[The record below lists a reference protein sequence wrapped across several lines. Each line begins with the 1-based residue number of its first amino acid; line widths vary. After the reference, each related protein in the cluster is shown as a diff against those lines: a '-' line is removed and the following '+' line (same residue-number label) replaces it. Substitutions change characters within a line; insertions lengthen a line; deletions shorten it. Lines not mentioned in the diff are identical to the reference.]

1 MKTTAVKDHSRF
13 TSGWSRT
20 PRTVRSAD
28 QRASAKR
35 ANGGRLKFQ
44 AFTVLVALCAATH
57 AAHGEVLWY
66 GGDLSGIG
74 FINNTHT
81 TPEYGSS
88 VLDDFVVSSPSGWH
102 VTGLFSNNIAD
113 PTNLPVA
120 DAVWSV
126 RTDVT
131 GGNAGVIVAAG
142 VSPATIALT
151 GRTVSG
157 SGGIAWT
164 EYSVSVDVSL
174 DLDPGTYYMNVSP
187 IASLQVYYVPA
198 SNGANATGQFGPGNV
213 VQEDRFPPGE
223 GLNRVV
229 EFQNSRASL
238 GVLGSPRNLDEP
250 QTTSLMLMIVL
261 ALFFGRIPAVRNPQR
276 YGQAKHWYI
285 RPHAL
290 ARVRRDRGRD
300 G

>member
-1 MKTTAVKDHSRF
+1 MKTTAVRF

-20 PRTVRSAD
+20 LRTARQAD
-28 QRASAKR
+28 QRASAKQS
-35 ANGGRLKFQ
+35 NGGEFTFQ
-44 AFTVLVALCAATH
+44 AFAVLLALCAATH
-57 AAHGEVLWY
+57 SAHGEVLWY

-88 VLDDFVVSSPSGWH
+88 VLDDFVVSSPSGWR

-120 DAVWSV
+120 SAVWSV

-131 GGNAGVIVAAG
+131 SGNAGVIVAAG
-142 VSPATIALT
+142 VSPATIAFT

-187 IASLQVYYVPA
+187 IASLQVYYGVERRKRHGPAWPGQRRAGGSLSSRRGLKSCCGVPEFA
-198 SNGANATGQFGPGNV
+198 CVLGRSRITAGPG
-213 VQEDRFPPGE
+213 
-223 GLNRVV
+223 
-229 EFQNSRASL
+229 
-238 GVLGSPRNLDEP
+238 
-250 QTTSLMLMIVL
+250 
-261 ALFFGRIPAVRNPQR
+261 
-276 YGQAKHWYI
+276 
-285 RPHAL
+285 
-290 ARVRRDRGRD
+290 
-300 G
+300 